1 MGVIEHKFEIITEDS
16 FKKSDGMKIL
26 ELSLLTN
33 DIKSTVEFY
42 TSILNFEV
50 LEMSEVK
57 VVFRVGESKLRFELS
72 AQSIKPKY
80 HFAFNIPYNQIDEAR
95 KWLSDRIKLIE
106 TEDGQVTHFENWN
119 AKAVYFYDNNEN
131 IVEFIVRKDL
141 NNDSNT
147 IFSTTSLISINEV
160 GLVVDSPLQIAEK
173 ILQKTGI
180 DFFEKGPK
188 REDFAALGNDEGLF
202 VISNDKRNWYPTQ
215 DRAEI
220 FPVSVKIQHK
230 HLVFDLD
237 FNY

>member
-1 MGVIEHKFEIITEDS
+1 
-16 FKKSDGMKIL
+16 MKIL
-26 ELSLLTN
+26 ELSLITN

-50 LEMSEVK
+50 LEQTEEN
-57 VVFRVGESKLRFELS
+57 VVFRVGISKLRFELS
-72 AQSIKPKY
+72 SEIIKPKY
-80 HFAFNIPYNQIDEAR
+80 HFAFNIPSNQIDEAR
-95 KWLSDRIKLIE
+95 KWMSDSIHLIE
-106 TEDGQVTHFENWN
+106 TEDGQITNFDNWD
-119 AKAVYFYDNNEN
+119 AQAIYFYDNNQN

-141 NNDSNT
+141 NNETNT
-147 IFSTTSLISINEV
+147 NFSAASIISINEV
-160 GLVVDSPLQIAEK
+160 GLVVESPLQIAEK
-173 ILQKTGI
+173 IVQKTEI

-220 FPVSVKIQHK
+220 FPVYVKIQHK
-230 HLVFDLD
+230 HLFFDLD